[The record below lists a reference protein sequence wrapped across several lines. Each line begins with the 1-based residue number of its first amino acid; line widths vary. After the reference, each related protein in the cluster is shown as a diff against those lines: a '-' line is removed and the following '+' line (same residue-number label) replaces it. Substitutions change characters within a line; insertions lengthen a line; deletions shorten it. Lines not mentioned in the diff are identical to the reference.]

1 MGVTSVT
8 KDLDG
13 LSMTVVSEYDVTVA
27 RAWLLWA
34 DPRELERWWGPP
46 TYPAT
51 VEEHD
56 LVPGGRIT
64 YYMTGP
70 EGERFPGYWHVLE
83 VDGPTLL
90 AVEDGFAD
98 DEGAPNPDMPTTRM
112 RVELAPR
119 SGGGVVMTMTS
130 TFPSVEAFE
139 QLIAMGMEQGLLAA
153 MSQIDDVLAS

>member
-1 MGVTSVT
+1 MAVTSVI
-8 KDLDG
+8 KDLEG
-13 LSMTVVSEYDVTVA
+13 PSMTVVSEYDVTVA

-34 DPRELERWWGPP
+34 DPRQLERWWGPP

-70 EGERFPGYWHVLE
+70 EGERYPGYWHVQE

-90 AVEDGFAD
+90 VVEDGFAHD
-98 DEGAPNPDMPTTRM
+98 DGMPNADMPTTQM
-112 RVELAPR
+112 RVEIAPR
-119 SGGGVVMTMTS
+119 TGGGVVMTMTS
-130 TFPSVEAFE
+130 TFPSREAFE
-139 QLIAMGMEQGLLAA
+139 QLIGMGMEEGLLAA
-153 MSQIDDVLAS
+153 MTQIDHVLSD